1 MLKFNQFLS
10 SEPTLWQI
18 LWQYFV
24 DLFIYPENLVLD
36 NLNVSLDTMISVR
49 NIIVGMFIGVIIAS
63 LMILH
68 TKRVLGAFVRKLLR
82 DEIFSEEKAV
92 RLAET
97 GYVTNFS
104 IRRALR
110 KGNTL
115 RCVVRCREE
124 DEHARAVEN
133 AKLLHDKEREKDP
146 SIPEFIPNTYMV
158 DPDADHFY
166 IPEDK
171 KYQADMRFDKKGTTW
186 LAFIGV
192 IIVSV
197 ILFCA
202 LMLVIPEILE
212 LIDALAGAFDGVPDN
227 IVV

>member
-1 MLKFNQFLS
+1 MSVYTQLA
-10 SEPTLWQI
+10 SEDISLWKL

-24 DLFIYPENLVLD
+24 DLFIYPENIAFD
-36 NLNVSLDTMISVR
+36 NLNMSLDVMITVR
-49 NIIVGMFIGVIIAS
+49 NIIVGLFIGVIVAS
-63 LMILH
+63 FMIVY
-68 TKRVLGAFVRKLLR
+68 TKRVLGGFVRKLLS
-82 DEIFSEEKAV
+82 DEIFSEQKAI

-104 IRRALR
+104 IRNALR

-124 DEHARAVEN
+124 EEHKRMMAEAELVHAEQ
-133 AKLLHDKEREKDP
+133 REKDP
-146 SIPEFIPNTYMV
+146 SMPPFVPNTYMV

-166 IPEDK
+166 IPEEL
-171 KYQADMRFDKKGTTW
+171 KYQAEMRFDKRGTTW

-192 IIVSV
+192 IIVTF

-202 LMLVIPEILE
+202 LMLVIPELLE
-212 LIDALAGAFDGVPDN
+212 LIDALAGSFDGIPDN

>member
-1 MLKFNQFLS
+1 MSTFDWLM
-10 SEPTLWQI
+10 SEDVTLWQI
-18 LWQYFV
+18 LWQYFL
-24 DLFIYPENLVLD
+24 DLFIYPENIVLD
-36 NLNVSLDTMISVR
+36 NLNMSLDTMIKVR
-49 NIIVGMFIGVIIAS
+49 NIIIGLFVGVIISS

-68 TKRVLGAFVRKLLR
+68 TKRVLGGFVRKLLA
-82 DEIFSEEKAV
+82 DEIFTEEKAV
-92 RLAET
+92 RLAQT

-104 IRRALR
+104 IRNALK

-115 RCVVRCREE
+115 RCVVKCREE
-124 DEHARAVEN
+124 EEHIRAMERARQEHE
-133 AKLLHDKEREKDP
+133 KLRESDP
-146 SIPEFIPNTYMV
+146 SLPEFIPNTYIV

-171 KYQADMRFDKKGTTW
+171 KYQADMRFDKRGTTW

-192 IIVSV
+192 IIVSF

-212 LIDALAGAFDGVPDN
+212 LINKLAGSFDGVPDN

>member
-1 MLKFNQFLS
+1 MSSVKWLLS
-10 SEPTLWQI
+10 EEVSIIKL

-24 DLFIYPENLVLD
+24 DLFIYPERLILD
-36 NLNVSLDTMISVR
+36 NLNMSLDTMITVR
-49 NIIVGMFIGVIIAS
+49 NIILGMFIGVIIAS
-63 LMILH
+63 LMMLH

-92 RLAET
+92 RLATT

-124 DEHARAVEN
+124 EEHKRAMER
-133 AKLLHDKEREKDP
+133 AESEHEKEREKDP
-146 SIPEFIPNTYMV
+146 SLPKFIPNTYTV

-166 IPEDK
+166 IPEEK

-186 LAFIGV
+186 LAFIGI